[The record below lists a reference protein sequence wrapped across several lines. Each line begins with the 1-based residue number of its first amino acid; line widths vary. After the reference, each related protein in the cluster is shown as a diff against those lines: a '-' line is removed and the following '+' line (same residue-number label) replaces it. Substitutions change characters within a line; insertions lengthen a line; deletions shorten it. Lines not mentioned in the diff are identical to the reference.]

1 MNGARIL
8 RLKAA
13 RLALCLSALAFAAAA
28 SWPAWREGGAPA
40 TREAVAPRPSP
51 AETLTAF
58 YTDRNAL
65 REEEIAQLTA
75 LAGQADTSDEIRAA
89 AQRRIMALREWME
102 EEATVEAVLRA
113 RGYETA
119 LVTVHADSA
128 NILILA
134 DRVSR
139 EDAAVML
146 ELTARETGI
155 TGGNIK
161 IIPIN

>member
-1 MNGARIL
+1 MSYAKFL

-13 RLALCLSALAFAAAA
+13 RLALCLSALAFALAA
-28 SWPAWREGGAPA
+28 SWPAWREGIGPRTPVAA
-40 TREAVAPRPSP
+40 TPPSP
-51 AETLTAF
+51 LETMTSF

-65 REEEIAQLTA
+65 RAEEIAQLTD
-75 LAGQADTSDEIRAA
+75 LAGRADASPEIRAA

-113 RGYETA
+113 RGYDPV

-128 NILILA
+128 NVLVASAGL
-134 DRVSR
+134 SR
-139 EDAAVML
+139 QDAAVML
-146 ELTARETGI
+146 ELIARETGI
-155 TGGNIK
+155 SGGNIK